1 MGSLHRLFVR
11 ETGSL
16 HRLFVRELQ
25 VCVAVAPAAYAVPEL
40 PVLTLISLG
49 DADATDCV
57 GPHADHGGSS
67 RGGGGGAG
75 GGGCSPTC
83 SGRGGWWWRLLY
95 LLREVW
101 LPYLPRE
108 GLVVVA
114 PLLRDGGPGG
124 GGSPTCSRKGGWWWL
139 PYSLREGR
147 WWGLPYLLRD
157 GGRVVVAPLLAQG
170 GGHDYKIQSHVV
182 VDCHA
187 PPNVLYN
194 TTSWCTRQG

>member
-67 RGGGGGAG
+67 RGGGEGRVAEVAPLLAQGGAG
-75 GGGCSPTC
+75 GGGGSSTCLGRCGSPTC
-83 SGRGGWWWRLLY
+83 PGRGWWW
-95 LLREVW
+95 W
-101 LPYLPRE
+101 LPYLGTEGRE
-108 GLVVVA
+108 VVA
-114 PLLRDGGPGG
+114 PLLAQGRAGGGGSLTCSGRAGG
-124 GGSPTCSRKGGWWWL
+124 GGSPTCSGTEGGWWWL
-139 PYSLREGR
+139 PYLLREG
-147 WWGLPYLLRD
+147 
-157 GGRVVVAPLLAQG
+157 VM
-170 GGHDYKIQSHVV
+170 
-182 VDCHA
+182 
-187 PPNVLYN
+187 
-194 TTSWCTRQG
+194 TTRSKVMS

>member
-67 RGGGGGAG
+67 RGGG
-75 GGGCSPTC
+75 
-83 SGRGGWWWRLLY
+83 RGGWRRL
-95 LLREVW
+95 
-101 LPYLPRE
+101 
-108 GLVVVA
+108 
-114 PLLRDGGPGG
+114 
-124 GGSPTCSRKGGWWWL
+124 
-139 PYSLREGR
+139 
-147 WWGLPYLLRD
+147 LPYLLRE
-157 GGRVVVAPLLAQG
+157 GRVVVAAPLLA
-170 GGHDYKIQSHVV
+170 
-182 VDCHA
+182 
-187 PPNVLYN
+187 
-194 TTSWCTRQG
+194 